1 MIRDYLEPPMDNTLV
16 AGLRRAGLKLT
27 TPRLAVLRVLDESHA
42 HLTPAE
48 ILERGREIAPT
59 LNHATVYRAL
69 ETLTALGLV
78 RPLYLGDG
86 LRRFTVVEDGHHHMV
101 CSACHSVVEFEE
113 CEIERIWPDLAARSG
128 FRMDGHLLE
137 IYGLCRS
144 CQ

>member
-1 MIRDYLEPPMDNTLV
+1 MDNNALV
-16 AGLRRAGLKLT
+16 AGLRRAGLKMT

-48 ILERGREIAPT
+48 ILDRGRVLAPT

-69 ETLTALGLV
+69 EALTVLGLV
-78 RPLYLGDG
+78 RPLYFGDG
-86 LRRFTVVEDGHHHMV
+86 VRRFTVVEQGHHHMV
-101 CSACHSVVEFEE
+101 CSGCHSVVEFEE
-113 CEIERIWPDLAARSG
+113 CELAQVWPEIAARSG

-137 IYGLCRS
+137 IYGMCRA